1 METDS
6 ASKVPLTLEGDYVS
20 VSLTQKGDHVYYRRH
35 KKHPANPV
43 FRCRLDHDITQKLI
57 TDPGS
62 IMLRKP
68 KRTIFFWPKALM
80 HGICT
85 DGQFVFET
93 FSPQDTDNPQIKL
106 AARTLFQLDGDMLV
120 KIDKTILARTD
131 GIEIIE
137 AHFGWT
143 NWCFEQLKIP
153 HFLTVVLRCAP
164 KLSLIRIALS
174 VIKKIISKVFAWWLK
189 RKIKQFL

>member
-1 METDS
+1 MKANS
-6 ASKVPLTLEGDYVS
+6 ASNIALSQEGDC
-20 VSLTQKGDHVYYRRH
+20 VYYRRD
-35 KKHPANPV
+35 KRHPANPV
-43 FRCRLDHDITQKLI
+43 FGCRLHHDITQKLI
-57 TDPGS
+57 NDPGS
-62 IMLRKP
+62 VLKKKTKYFWLCALVDGI
-68 KRTIFFWPKALM
+68 RT
-80 HGICT
+80 G
-85 DGQFVFET
+85 GQFVFET

-153 HFLTVVLRCAP
+153 HFLTVVLRCAQ
-164 KLSLIRIALS
+164 KLSPLRIALS
-174 VIKKIISKVFAWWLK
+174 VIKKSISKVFAWWHK

>member
-1 METDS
+1 
-6 ASKVPLTLEGDYVS
+6 VCCLYP
-20 VSLTQKGDHVYYRRH
+20 
-35 KKHPANPV
+35 
-43 FRCRLDHDITQKLI
+43 DITQKLI
-57 TDPGS
+57 TDPNS
-62 IMLRKP
+62 ILRKP
-68 KRTIFFWPKALM
+68 KKPKYFWLRTLVE
-80 HGICT
+80 GIGT
-85 DGQFVFET
+85 GGQFVFDT
-93 FSPQDTDNPQIKL
+93 FLPRDTNNSQNKL

-153 HFLTVVLRCAP
+153 HFLTVVLRCTP
-164 KLSLIRIALS
+164 KLSPIRIALS
-174 VIKKIISKVFAWWLK
+174 VIKKIIRKVFAWWLK